1 VTGRVKVVE
10 PAASGAPVDPFERD
24 RLARVGP
31 ADWRNPQPAARY
43 DLVVLGAGP
52 AGLAAAESAANL
64 GARVALVERKMLGGI
79 SLNSATIPSKTLLRT
94 TRLYADM
101 ANAHRYGV
109 VAPAVEPDFARAMAR
124 LRHVRSHLSREDS
137 VRRVASF
144 GVDLFFGAGRFIARD
159 AIEVEGARLEFARA
173 VIATGATSAVS
184 PIPGLAEAGF
194 LTSETV
200 FDLEQLPSR
209 LVVIGGGPLGCEL
222 AQAFRRMGSRVTIVQ
237 DMPLF
242 LDNEERDAAQL
253 LSDAFAR
260 DGIEVRLSTT
270 AVRVRVIDGQTLVD
284 LRNDDYE
291 STVAADA
298 ILTGMGRL
306 PNVQGL
312 GLDAAGVDFAADL
325 GVVVDEFLRSSN
337 PHIYAAGDVCLAYK
351 YSHTAVASARIVV
364 RNALFGGRE
373 RMDDLVVPWCTYTDP
388 EIAHVGLYVREANR
402 RGIAVKTFTIPMHE
416 VARSVTDS
424 EDVGFVKI
432 TVNEGSDRILGATI
446 VARHAGEMINE
457 ISLAMVAGIG
467 LRALA
472 RVIHSYPT
480 QADAIR
486 QAAQAYNR
494 TRLTPRV
501 RARLAR
507 SLRERLSNKDIP

>member
-1 VTGRVKVVE
+1 MSDLLKVRD
-10 PAASGAPVDPFERD
+10 PATSSAPADPFERD

-31 ADWRNPQPAARY
+31 SDWRNPAPASRY

-52 AGLAAAESAANL
+52 AGLAAAESAAAL
-64 GARVALVERKMLGGI
+64 GARVALVERKLLGGV

-94 TRLYADM
+94 TRLYADV
-101 ANAHRYGV
+101 ANAQRYGA
-109 VAPAVEPDFARAMAR
+109 VAVPVEPDFARAMAR

-137 VRRVASF
+137 VRRVVSF
-144 GVDLFFGAGRFIARD
+144 GVDLFFGAGRFVAPD
-159 AIEVEGARLEFARA
+159 AVEVEGARLVFSRA
-173 VIATGATSAVS
+173 VVATGASSAVS
-184 PIPGLAEAGF
+184 PIPGLVEAGF
-194 LTSETV
+194 HTSETV
-200 FDLEQLPSR
+200 FDLERLPAR

-222 AQAFRRMGSRVTIVQ
+222 AQAFRRMGSAVTIVQ

-270 AVRVRVIDGQTLVD
+270 AVRVRVLDGQTLVD

-312 GLDAAGVDFAADL
+312 ELDAAGVQFDATR
-325 GVVVDEFLRSSN
+325 GVLVDPFLCSSN
-337 PHIYAAGDVCLAYK
+337 PRVYAAGDVCLEHK
-351 YSHTAVASARIVV
+351 FSHTAVTSARVVV

-402 RGIAVKTFTIPMHE
+402 EGIAVKTFTIPMHE
-416 VARSVTDS
+416 VARAVTDG

-432 TVNEGSDRILGATI
+432 TVAEGSDHILGATI

-457 ISLAMVAGIG
+457 ISLAMGAGLG
-467 LRALA
+467 LRGLA
-472 RVIHSYPT
+472 KVIHSYPT

-507 SLRERLSNKDIP
+507 SLASRFSTKDA

>member
-1 VTGRVKVVE
+1 MSELVQVPDAPT
-10 PAASGAPVDPFERD
+10 SGAPMDPFERD
-24 RLARVGP
+24 RLERVGP
-31 ADWRNPQPAARY
+31 RDWINPRAAGRY

-79 SLNSATIPSKTLLRT
+79 SLNSATIPSKALLRT

-101 ANAHRYGV
+101 ANATHYGAVTCDV
-109 VAPAVEPDFARAMAR
+109 VPDFPRAMAR
-124 LRHVRSHLSREDS
+124 LRHIRSHLSREDS
-137 VRRVASF
+137 VRRVAAF
-144 GVDLFFGAGRFIARD
+144 GVDLFFGEGRFVTGD
-159 AIEVEGARLEFARA
+159 AIEVDGQRLHFSRA
-173 VIATGATSAVS
+173 LIATGSCSAVS

-200 FDLEQLPSR
+200 FDLEHLPAR

-222 AQAFRRMGSRVTIVQ
+222 AQAFRIFGSRTTIVQ
-237 DMPLF
+237 DRPLF
-242 LDNEERDAAQL
+242 LDNEERDAAQM

-260 DGIEVRLSTT
+260 DGIEVRLNTS
-270 AVRVRVIDGQTLVD
+270 AVGVRVVDGETLVD
-284 LRNDDYE
+284 LRSDDYT
-291 STVAADA
+291 STIGADA
-298 ILTGMGRL
+298 ILTGMGRM
-306 PNVQGL
+306 PNVQGI
-312 GLDAAGVDFAADL
+312 GLEAAGVEFDPVA
-325 GVVVDEFLRSSN
+325 GIKVDPCLRSSN
-337 PHIYAAGDVCLAYK
+337 PNVYAAGDVCLEHK
-351 YSHTAVASARIVV
+351 YTHTAVTSARIVV

-373 RMDDLVVPWCTYTDP
+373 RMDELVVPWCTYTDP
-388 EIAHVGLYVREANR
+388 EIAHVGLHVREANR
-402 RGIAVKTFTIPMHE
+402 RGIPVKTFTIPMHE
-416 VARSVTDS
+416 VARAVTDG

-432 TVNEGSDRILGATI
+432 TVREGSDRILGATI

-457 ISLAMVAGIG
+457 ISLAMVTGVG

-494 TRLTPRV
+494 ARLTPRV

-507 SLRERLSNKDIP
+507 SLAARFPRRDHQ

>member
-1 VTGRVKVVE
+1 VTERLKVKE
-10 PAASGAPVDPFERD
+10 SRESGAPADPFEAD

-31 ADWRNPQPAARY
+31 PRRGNPTPRGRY

-52 AGLAAAESAANL
+52 SGLAAAESAATL
-64 GARVALVERKMLGGI
+64 GASVALVERKLLGGVN
-79 SLNSATIPSKTLLRT
+79 LNSATIPSKTLLRT
-94 TRLYADM
+94 TRLYADI
-101 ANAHRYGV
+101 AHARRYGARAAP
-109 VAPAVEPDFARAMAR
+109 VAPDFALAMSR

-137 VRRVASF
+137 VRRVESF
-144 GVDLFFGAGRFIARD
+144 GVDVFFGDGRFVAPD
-159 AIEVEGARLEFARA
+159 AVEVDGVRLAFARA
-173 VIATGATSAVS
+173 VVATGASSVVS
-184 PIPGLAEAGF
+184 DIPGLVEAGF
-194 LTSETV
+194 HTGETI
-200 FDLEQLPSR
+200 FDLEDLPPR

-222 AQAFRRMGSRVTIVQ
+222 AQAFRRMGSAVTIVQ
-237 DMPLF
+237 DLPLF

-260 DGIEVRLSTT
+260 DGIEVRLNTT
-270 AVRVRVIDGQTLVD
+270 AQRVRVVDGLRLVD
-284 LRNDDYE
+284 LRSDDYE

-306 PNVQGL
+306 PNVQDL
-312 GLDAAGVDFAADL
+312 GLEAAGIAFNAEH
-325 GVVVDEFLRSSN
+325 GIVVDDFLCSSN
-337 PHIYAAGDVCLAYK
+337 PRVYAAGDVCLAHK
-351 YSHTAVASARIVV
+351 FTHTAVASARIVV

-373 RMDDLVVPWCTYTDP
+373 RMAELVVPWCTYTDP

-416 VARSVTDS
+416 VARAVTDA
-424 EDVGFVKI
+424 EDMGFVKI
-432 TVNEGSDRILGATI
+432 TVAEGSDRILGATI

-457 ISLAMVAGIG
+457 ISLAMGAGLG
-467 LRALA
+467 LRGLA
-472 RVIHSYPT
+472 KVIHSYPT

-486 QAAQAYNR
+486 QAAQAYNH

-507 SLRERLSNKDIP
+507 SLRERLSNEEST

>member
-1 VTGRVKVVE
+1 MTGRIKVVA
-10 PAASGAPVDPFERD
+10 PADSSAPADPFERD

-31 ADWRNPQPAARY
+31 VDWSNPQPAARY

-64 GARVALVERKMLGGI
+64 GARVALVERKLLGGI
-79 SLNSATIPSKTLLRT
+79 SLNSATIPSKTLLRS

-101 ANAHRYGV
+101 ANAQRYGV
-109 VAPAVEPDFARAMAR
+109 VAATVKPDFARAMAR
-124 LRHVRSHLSREDS
+124 LRHVRSHLSRDDS
-137 VRRVASF
+137 VRRIASF
-144 GVDLFFGAGRFIARD
+144 GVDLFFGAGRFIAPD
-159 AIEVEGARLEFARA
+159 VIEVDGARLQFARA
-173 VIATGATSAVS
+173 LIATGASSAVA
-184 PIPGLAEAGF
+184 PIPGLVEAGF

-222 AQAFRRMGSRVTIVQ
+222 AQAFRRMGSHVTIVQ

-260 DGIEVRLSTT
+260 DGIEVRLNTK
-270 AVRVRVIDGQTLVD
+270 AVRVRVVDGQTLVD

-312 GLDAAGVDFAADL
+312 GLAAAGVEFSTE
-325 GVVVDEFLRSSN
+325 GGIVVDAFLRSSN
-337 PHIYAAGDVCLAYK
+337 PAIYAAGDACLQYK
-351 YSHTAVASARIVV
+351 FSHTAVASARIVV

-416 VARSVTDS
+416 VARAVTDG
-424 EDVGFVKI
+424 EDTGFVKI
-432 TVNEGSDRILGATI
+432 TVAEGSDRILGATI

-457 ISLAMVAGIG
+457 ISLAMAAGLG
-467 LRALA
+467 LRGLA
-472 RVIHSYPT
+472 KVIHSYPT

-501 RARLAR
+501 RERLAR

>member
-1 VTGRVKVVE
+1 MSERLRVV
-10 PAASGAPVDPFERD
+10 AAAESTAPLDPFERD

-31 ADWRNPQPAARY
+31 ADWHNPEPAARY

-64 GARVALVERKMLGGI
+64 GARVALVEHKLLGGT
-79 SLNSATIPSKTLLRT
+79 SLNNATIPSKTLLRT

-101 ANAHRYGV
+101 ANARRYGADEPV
-109 VAPAVEPDFARAMAR
+109 VAPDFARAMAR
-124 LRHVRSHLSREDS
+124 LRHIRSHLSREDS

-144 GVDLFFGAGRFIARD
+144 GVDLFFGAGRFIAPD

-173 VIATGATSAVS
+173 VIATGASSAVS
-184 PIPGLAEAGF
+184 PIPGLVDAGF
-194 LTSETV
+194 LTNETV
-200 FDLEQLPSR
+200 FDLERLPAR

-260 DGIEVRLSTT
+260 DGIEVRLNTT
-270 AVRVRVIDGQTLVD
+270 AVRVRVVDGETLVD

-312 GLDAAGVDFAADL
+312 ALDVAGVDFTPDR
-325 GVVVDEFLRSSN
+325 GVVVDDFLRTSN
-337 PHIYAAGDVCLAYK
+337 PAIYAAGDVCLRDKFA
-351 YSHTAVASARIVV
+351 HTAVASARIVV

-373 RMDDLVVPWCTYTDP
+373 RMGALVVPWCTYTDP

-402 RGIAVKTFTIPMHE
+402 RGLPVKTFTIPMHE
-416 VARSVTDS
+416 VARAVTDG

-432 TVNEGSDRILGATI
+432 TVAEGSDRILGATI

-457 ISLAMVAGIG
+457 ISLAMVAGLG
-467 LRALA
+467 LRGLA
-472 RVIHSYPT
+472 KVIHSYPT

-507 SLRERLSNKDIP
+507 SLRERFPTKDIP

>member
-1 VTGRVKVVE
+1 
-10 PAASGAPVDPFERD
+10 
-24 RLARVGP
+24 
-31 ADWRNPQPAARY
+31 
-43 DLVVLGAGP
+43 
-52 AGLAAAESAANL
+52 
-64 GARVALVERKMLGGI
+64 
-79 SLNSATIPSKTLLRT
+79 
-94 TRLYADM
+94 
-101 ANAHRYGV
+101 
-109 VAPAVEPDFARAMAR
+109 
-124 LRHVRSHLSREDS
+124 
-137 VRRVASF
+137 
-144 GVDLFFGAGRFIARD
+144 
-159 AIEVEGARLEFARA
+159 
-173 VIATGATSAVS
+173 
-184 PIPGLAEAGF
+184 
-194 LTSETV
+194 
-200 FDLEQLPSR
+200 
-209 LVVIGGGPLGCEL
+209 
-222 AQAFRRMGSRVTIVQ
+222 
-237 DMPLF
+237 MPLF

-260 DGIEVRLSTT
+260 DGIEVRLNTT
-270 AVRVRVIDGQTLVD
+270 AVRVRVVDGETLVD

-312 GLDAAGVDFAADL
+312 GLDAAGVDFTKEG

-337 PHIYAAGDVCLAYK
+337 PDIYAAGDVCLAYK

-507 SLRERLSNKDIP
+507 SLRERFPNKDIP